1 VSRAGDTRMARA
13 LIDLDDMTHLDLDD
27 LISVTGG
34 ITCLPQAKRAAV
46 NFSAGENHVDPA
58 SIKVTGS
65 KSFGVQNGRRYYGIG
80 LDNGENVN
88 VGLTKR
94 GCSVRDINYVTD
106 GA

>member
-1 VSRAGDTRMARA
+1 MTD
-13 LIDLDDMTHLDLDD
+13 IDINEL
-27 LISVTGG
+27 SFVTGG

-46 NFSAGENHVDPA
+46 NFSAGENHADPS
-58 SIKVTGS
+58 SIKVPGS
-65 KSFGVQNGRRYYGIG
+65 KSFGVQNGRRYYGIS

-94 GCSVRDINYVTD
+94 GCSVRDLNYVTD